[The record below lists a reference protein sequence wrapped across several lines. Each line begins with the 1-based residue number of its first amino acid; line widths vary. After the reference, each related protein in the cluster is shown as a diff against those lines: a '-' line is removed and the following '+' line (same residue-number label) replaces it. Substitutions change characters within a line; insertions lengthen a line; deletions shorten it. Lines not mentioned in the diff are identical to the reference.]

1 MERIGGEQE
10 GEGEVGEMESS
21 ADDSSNALQC
31 FSLLYSIVFL
41 FSLLC
46 IRLSAVQ
53 FTLNCSLQKCAV
65 FFPSVVCLRHFTLG
79 LGEWGSMQSIQ
90 LGAVQWGVS
99 EGDMPLTLYTL

>member
-31 FSLLYSIVFL
+31 FSLLYAIPFL

-65 FFPSVVCLRHFTLG
+65 FSKCGVLTAFHTGTSGVGKYAKYSAACSSV
-79 LGEWGSMQSIQ
+79 GSQ
-90 LGAVQWGVS
+90 
-99 EGDMPLTLYTL
+99 